1 MPPRSRP
8 LSALTFAL
16 SRMGEPGNTW
26 RERWRWRV
34 IDHLDIRVGLQRIGQ
49 WWDQEEGMMKSWD
62 HEATPNYPCHCR
74 DEMLTVLRV
83 ERPVVDGPQSDQGK

>member
-1 MPPRSRP
+1 MRCHAWGSQET
-8 LSALTFAL
+8 L
-16 SRMGEPGNTW
+16 GESDGDG
-26 RERWRWRV
+26 V

-83 ERPVVDGPQSDQGK
+83 ERPVVEGPQSDQGK